1 MHLRNCRFFL
11 QSTATSSG
19 ATSTARRCVRR
30 DALFISGTF
39 ELCLNSWNFY
49 APQGKEPSNERWVF
63 SSTFN
68 PSPPDGKP
76 RGVASTRT
84 GNGAVPTGH
93 HRWRGKAPPPTDAE
107 SEHAAGSLDLSVHE
121 LFRKPGETTTL
132 SVHFL
137 YRNDHFTKTRSGQT

>member
-1 MHLRNCRFFL
+1 M
-11 QSTATSSG
+11 
-19 ATSTARRCVRR
+19 
-30 DALFISGTF
+30 
-39 ELCLNSWNFY
+39 NFY

-107 SEHAAGSLDLSVHE
+107 SEHAAGSLDLTVHE
-121 LFRKPGETTTL
+121 LFRKPGEKTAF

-137 YRNDHFTKTRSGQT
+137 YRNDHFTKMRSGQT